1 MHFVTGLNSLRKML
15 SVEAN
20 TIGSPWTGS
29 SSSAAN
35 SLCLQFVKV
44 GPLAKRVWVTGLSA
58 ESRQL
63 RTEKQPSN

>member
-29 SSSAAN
+29 RSSAAVFASN
-35 SLCLQFVKV
+35 
-44 GPLAKRVWVTGLSA
+44 LAKWD
-58 ESRQL
+58 
-63 RTEKQPSN
+63 P